1 MSLWRPRQNDLP
13 ALLGIAI
20 IPLVVAL
27 PELAGLLHDNPL
39 IYLSD
44 AARNVRG
51 GWLPGYPY
59 IDPNDAYTTQALGR
73 LVATDWWHGLIPWWN
88 PYSGVGLPLAAEYQP
103 AAFFPLTLLLR
114 FPGGMI
120 WVHLLLQ
127 ILAGWGAY
135 ALLRQLGVR
144 RLAALTGGILFAQ
157 NGTLAWFA
165 HASAGPVPFLPWV
178 LLGIERAVA
187 KASLRDPFGWR
198 MLAVAIAMMLLAGFP
213 ETAYICGLFA
223 LAWSVLRLAQYK
235 SGCRL
240 SVMWRILLGGGNGVA
255 LAAPQISGVWAVLA
269 TRFYWRTRWSLCPD
283 CTSAGGDRA
292 QFACALCL
300 WPDLCL
306 WRPLGSLERRLGQH
320 RRI

>member
-240 SVMWRILLGGGNGVA
+240 SVMWRILLGEASVSRS
-255 LAAPQISGVWAVLA
+255 PP
-269 TRFYWRTRWSLCPD
+269 RKFWR
-283 CTSAGGDRA
+283 
-292 QFACALCL
+292 
-300 WPDLCL
+300 
-306 WRPLGSLERRLGQH
+306 LGSSCHTLLFADTLEPLPRLHFRR
-320 RRI
+320 RRSCPVCLRLMPMARSLPMAATGLP